1 MTSAGNDAK
10 GSFHKSGALH
20 FADGFCQT
28 FEFTFGDCM
37 KPARKS
43 NRIVSVIERLET
55 RRMLSVHTWTGG
67 GSDQNWSTAQN
78 WAEGAPTV
86 GEPNVILDF
95 PNGAP
100 GNTNNDL
107 TGLAVDSVVFGGG
120 YNVNGNAV
128 TLTQGFTTSA
138 FSVNWALPTTISS
151 AATAFSIGGGV
162 WMGGAISGSGG
173 IDKTGSGNLF
183 LAAGNSY
190 GGTTTVEAGTL
201 QAGNSNSL
209 GFTSGATVVES
220 GAALIADVGIAIAE
234 PITINGTGAAGVPGV
249 LRSGETNAG
258 GIGSTTSIWSGTIT
272 LGSDATLGSDPGFEV
287 SQQQQPSSLI
297 VTGVISGSA
306 NLTVGA
312 NCSVVFGGS
321 SANTYTGTTTVDGN
335 LSLDDSGGN
344 CVPGALDIAGGTVQL
359 QLSNQIADSASVTVD
374 TGGTFALGASNDT
387 IASLTG
393 SGAISGSGTLTLNT
407 SVSNPFSG
415 QITGSV
421 NVNVTGTGILTL
433 NSSST
438 SSTSGT
444 ISVSSTADFSIDGSA
459 SSATVNFTS
468 AGLFY
473 GTGTVGTLNISGGDL
488 DPGTVGPGALNV
500 VGNVHLSAGSDF
512 RWSASSASI
521 STQLIVGGNVTLGG
535 AFDILALD
543 GGYVPTQNTVYTLIN
558 NQGAQAVSGTFAGM
572 AQGSV
577 FVAFGDDWKINYQ
590 GGDGNDVTL
599 TFLGRLSTVTLTTDP
614 SSVIFGH
621 PVLQATVT
629 WTDGTTG
636 LKPTG
641 SIVFLEGATNLGT
654 VALNASGSAV
664 LDAIT
669 LPVGVHTVTATYN
682 GDTLYQPN
690 TSSAGTETVIQ
701 AATAIS
707 LTVPSTPVGEGLA
720 ASLVANVLQSD
731 APGVEPTGSVNLY
744 ANGNLLGSA
753 SVDSTG
759 KATLNATL
767 APAGV
772 LSITAS
778 YSGDTNFHGSTT
790 SSVSSVTVVPS
801 ISASNVTV
809 TQSTTS
815 SVIANLTV
823 TLSSASNQTI
833 TVQYA
838 TADETALAQQ
848 DYLPVSGTLTFAP
861 GQTST
866 TIGVTVLSHTTFQF
880 PKSFSLALSNAQN
893 SVISTAAATATI
905 DSADG
910 LPAAGSVSDPSDP
923 TKTDL
928 VVYGTAGNDNIQ
940 IKTAKIRGQVMVVS
954 GKSKSGPFSPTGR
967 IIVYGLAGNDR
978 ISVAANVTIPA
989 MLFGGAG
996 NDTLTGGGANDVL
1009 VGGDGN
1015 DVLNGSKG
1023 ANILIGGAGVDNLKG
1038 GRPGNVL
1045 VPAATPYDAGQFSD
1059 EVALASLLDE
1069 WSSSASYASRIA
1081 AIESGVGSQSFQLA
1095 PSLLTNFSGRDHVS
1109 STKNRDWVLT
1119 GVGEKAPR
1127 KVG

>member
-1 MTSAGNDAK
+1 
-10 GSFHKSGALH
+10 
-20 FADGFCQT
+20 
-28 FEFTFGDCM
+28 M

-43 NRIVSVIERLET
+43 NCIVSIIERLET

-86 GEPNVILDF
+86 GEPNVILNF
-95 PNGAP
+95 PNGVP

-128 TLTQGFTTSA
+128 TLTQGFTTSI
-138 FSVNWALPTTISS
+138 FSVNWSLPTTISS
-151 AATAFSIGGGV
+151 SATAFDIGGGV

-173 IDKTGSGNLF
+173 IDKTGVGNLY

-220 GAALIADVGIAIAE
+220 GAALIADVGITIAE
-234 PITINGTGAAGVPGV
+234 PITINGTGAGAVPGA

-258 GIGSTTSIWSGTIT
+258 GIGPTTSTWSGTIT
-272 LGSDATLGSDPGFEV
+272 LGSDASLGSDPGFEV

-306 NLTVGA
+306 NLTIGA
-312 NCSVVFGGS
+312 NCTVVFGGS

-335 LSLDDSGGN
+335 LSLDDSGASS
-344 CVPGALDIAGGTVQL
+344 VPGALDIVGGTVQL

-374 TGGTFALGASNDT
+374 TSGTFALGASNET
-387 IASLTG
+387 IASFSG

-421 NVNVTGTGILTL
+421 NINVTGTGILTL
-433 NSSST
+433 NST
-438 SSTSGT
+438 SNSPTSGT
-444 ISVSSTADFSIDGSA
+444 ITVSSSGQFAIDGSA
-459 SSATVNFTS
+459 PLATLNFTS
-468 AGLFY
+468 ASRLY
-473 GTGTVGTLNISGGDL
+473 GTGTIGTLNMSGGHL
-488 DPGTVGPGALNV
+488 DPGDVGPGTLNV
-500 VGNVHLSAGSDF
+500 IGNANLAAGSDL
-512 RWSASSASI
+512 RWSASSSATSE
-521 STQLIVGGNVTLGG
+521 LDVRGNVTLGG
-535 AFDILALD
+535 AFAINSLAS
-543 GGYVPTQNTVYTLIN
+543 GFVPVQNAVYTLIN
-558 NQGAQAVSGTFAGM
+558 NRGAQPVSGTFSGLAEG
-572 AQGSV
+572 AVYVGL
-577 FVAFGDDWKINYQ
+577 GDDWRISYK

-629 WTDGTTG
+629 WTDGTG
-636 LKPTG
+636 GAKPTG
-641 SIVFLEGATNLGT
+641 TITFLDGSTSIGSVSLNSSGT
-654 VALNASGSAV
+654 AMLN
-664 LDAIT
+664 AIT
-669 LPVGVHTVTATYN
+669 LPVGVHSMTASYP

-690 TSSAGTETVIQ
+690 TSSAGAETVTQ
-701 AATAIS
+701 AATAVS
-707 LTVPSTPVGEGLA
+707 LTVPLAPVGEGLPTP
-720 ASLVANVLQSD
+720 LTANVLQSD
-731 APGVEPTGSVNLY
+731 APGVEPTGSVNFY
-744 ANGNLLGSA
+744 SNSNLIGSA

-759 KATLNATL
+759 KASLNAALT
-767 APAGV
+767 PAGL
-772 LSITAS
+772 LSITAT
-778 YSGDTNFHGSTT
+778 YTGDTNFHASTT
-790 SSVSSVTVVPS
+790 SSPSDVTVVPS
-801 ISASNVTV
+801 ISASSVTV

-838 TADETALAQQ
+838 TADGTAVAQQ

-866 TIGVTVLSHTTFQF
+866 TVAVTVLSHTTFQF

-905 DSADG
+905 NSTDG
-910 LPAAGSVSDPSDP
+910 LPAAGSVADPSDP

-940 IKTAKIRGQVMVVS
+940 IKAAKIHGQVMVIS
-954 GKSKSGPFSPTGR
+954 GKSKLGPFLPTGR

-978 ISVAANVTIPA
+978 ITVAANITIPA

-1015 DVLNGSKG
+1015 DVLNGGKA
-1023 ANILIGGAGVDNLKG
+1023 ANILLGGAGIDNLKG

-1059 EVALASLLDE
+1059 QIALASLLDE

-1119 GVGEKAPR
+1119 GVGEEAPR
-1127 KVG
+1127 